1 MIHYCTYFDRNYLT
15 RALALHASLVRH
27 SPRFTLWALC
37 FDDDAHAAV
46 TALDLESLRPISL
59 TEFERF
65 DPELLAVKPTRSTVE
80 YYFTSTPSLP
90 LFVLDQAPDAGAVTY
105 LDADLLFYSSPEP
118 MFEELAGGSV
128 LIIPHRFPAHLRR
141 LELHGTYNVGLLTF
155 RNDIRGRAVLER
167 WRQQCIAW
175 CYDRYEDGRF
185 ADQGYLNDWPSLPGV
200 VVSEHLGADLAPWN
214 FMQYRV
220 DVAVDPP
227 TVDGQPLIFYHF
239 QGFKAVGPG
248 LFDLGLEDYGRMDR
262 SLKRRLYGGYIRELR
277 HAAAILRATAP
288 AFESPA
294 SSIRLGRYSW
304 RRLLRRVVQGEVM
317 ISFGR

>member
-15 RALALHASLVRH
+15 RALALHGSLVRH
-27 SPRFTLWALC
+27 SPSFTLWALC

-46 TALDLESLRPISL
+46 AALELDGLRAISL

-65 DPELLAVKPTRSTVE
+65 DPDLLAVKPTRSAVE
-80 YYFTSTPSLP
+80 YYFTSTPTLP
-90 LFVLDQAPDAGAVTY
+90 LFVLNQAQDADAVTY

-118 MFEELAGGSV
+118 IFEELADGSV
-128 LIIPHRFPAHLRR
+128 LIIPHRFPARLRR

-155 RNDIRGRAVLER
+155 RNDMRGRAVLER
-167 WRQQCIAW
+167 WRQQCIEW

-185 ADQGYLNDWPSLPGV
+185 ADQGYLNDWPSMPGV
-200 VVSEHLGADLAPWN
+200 VVSEHVGAGLAPWN

-220 DVAVDPP
+220 DLAADPP

-239 QGFKAVGPG
+239 QGFKTVGPG

-262 SLKRRLYGGYIRELR
+262 PLKRRLYGGYVHELR
-277 HAAAILRATAP
+277 HADAILRARSP
-288 AFESPA
+288 AFASPA

-317 ISFGR
+317 ISVGR